1 MWLFKIRTKN
11 DTVLVS
17 AQSREEAIGKY
28 FREIID
34 KKVSLKDVGSV
45 FIVEDAGQE
54 YPVRT
59 APLLWKLGVITE
71 EEAVLNIQ
79 KVLNIE
85 ENEAKIILVQCAEQ
99 DSRFLKFIPKKS
111 SKP

>member
-1 MWLFKIRTKN
+1 MLLFKIRTKN
-11 DTVLVS
+11 DAVMVS

-28 FREIID
+28 FREIVD
-34 KKVSLKDVGSV
+34 KKVSLEDVGGV

-59 APLLWKLGVITE
+59 APLLWKLGAINE
-71 EEAVLNIQ
+71 KEAVLNIQ
-79 KVLNIE
+79 KLLNVE
-85 ENEAKIILVQCAEQ
+85 EKEAKTILVQCAEQ

-111 SKP
+111 SK